1 MRKNLRAMAKRS
13 TFRTMMRRA
22 GPPAAL
28 IIVGLFFGGYAI
40 FGPNGALAYGEVE
53 RQLAVKQRQLAL
65 LDKNRAGLKNRV
77 DLLDPPPADPD
88 LVDELARRDLG
99 VADRN
104 EMIVPL
110 SR

>member
-1 MRKNLRAMAKRS
+1 MAKRS

-28 IIVGLFFGGYAI
+28 LIVGMFFGGYAV
-40 FGPNGALAYGEVE
+40 FGPNGALAYGDVE
-53 RQLAVKQRQLAL
+53 RQLAVKQRQLAM
-65 LDKNRAGLKNRV
+65 LDKSRAELKNRV
-77 DLLDPPPADPD
+77 DLLDPRHADPD